1 MPPMETIKTAT
12 INSAKLLQIDERL
25 GSIEVGK
32 LADIIAV
39 KGNPLENIR
48 VLENVAFV
56 MKDVRIYKQP
66 K

>member
-1 MPPMETIKTAT
+1 MPPMEAIKTAT

-56 MKDVRIYKQP
+56 MKGVRIYKQP
-66 K
+66 T